1 MQKVK
6 RIFLFLAAKILL
18 IQTTLILTV
27 VYFLVLGPV
36 AILAKVIS
44 RDFLSTRSARGTFW
58 RPRRSLKINLKQAR
72 KQY

>member
-18 IQTTLILTV
+18 VQTTLILTI
-27 VYFLVLGPV
+27 VYFLVLGPM
-36 AILAKVIS
+36 AILAKITS
-44 RDFLSTRSARGTFW
+44 RDFLNTQSTRGTFW
-58 RPRRSLKINLKQAR
+58 RPRRSLKIDLKQAR

>member
-27 VYFLVLGPV
+27 VYFLILGPV

-44 RDFLSTRSARGTFW
+44 RDFLNTQSTRGTFW
-58 RPRRSLKINLKQAR
+58 RPRRSFKVDLKQAC